1 MTFSRKKDIQPAL
14 HVFPAMILG
23 IVLAATLN
31 AYVPA
36 LAAESGDAGAGEL
49 VAFFSHPHD
58 PVSGR
63 ITGRLV
69 AVAPPDRRGYSEIV
83 LRDDT
88 GLEHAVAWKGSPRR
102 PYFVLDRE
110 YDVIVENYTG
120 DGRPSS
126 SIVIRDKHGLLF
138 AGASDS
144 YPGGRVLASGLRGF
158 HIGIGSAPE
167 LAVDHNGAS
176 VTLHQGESARLGVY
190 EIVCLS
196 IRNLPERGTR
206 IGWVLTRNDDDFDE
220 GNFALALPGDSNA
233 FVTR

>member
-1 MTFSRKKDIQPAL
+1 MAPSRKKDLQPAL
-14 HVFPAMILG
+14 HVFTALVLG
-23 IVLAATLN
+23 CLLAG
-31 AYVPA
+31 A
-36 LAAESGDAGAGEL
+36 LGAPPVAAQTGDDGAGEL

-69 AVAPPDRRGYSEIV
+69 AVAPPDRGGYSEIV
-83 LRDDT
+83 LRDNG

-102 PYFVLDRE
+102 PYLVIDRE
-110 YDVIVENYTG
+110 YDVVVEHFPG
-120 DGRPSS
+120 ERPSS

-158 HIGIGSAPE
+158 QIGLGSTPA
-167 LAVDHNGAS
+167 LAIEHNGAS
-176 VTLHQGESARLGVY
+176 VTLRRGESARLGVY

-196 IRNLPERGTR
+196 IRNLPGQGTR
-206 IGWVLTRNDDDFDE
+206 LGWVLTRNDDDFDE
-220 GNFALALPGDSNA
+220 GDFALATPRDSKA
-233 FVTR
+233 VVTR